1 MKLKSLVIFT
11 LALAIFTFA
20 ASHRFLDSA
29 HTIGMIKK
37 GGGTARHPAML
48 DRDRDSYVL
57 IATAGVV
64 PPYSGNARV
73 VLEGDPTLKATFHD
87 SGPAIDLGIHRQPEF
102 RDNTYY
108 GLRPKDKI
116 ALWVKIRRNHDA
128 VTVAGQTVHEG
139 KGISGQAVAPPC
151 AQCDEDTERVN
162 GRSGKDQ
169 GMVTAKAPLK
179 TPAEAP
185 KAPGRTDKWKKK
197 GPGEATAK
205 GGAWRGKGGPVAVK
219 GPMLAFYDTATNERL
234 LAIPIRFTGDKGGD
248 NGH

>member
-37 GGGTARHPAML
+37 GGGMARHPAL
-48 DRDRDSYVL
+48 LESNRDNYVL

-73 VLEGDPTLKATFHD
+73 VLEGDSTLKATFHD

-116 ALWVKIRRNHDA
+116 ALWVKIRRDHDA
-128 VTVAGQTVHEG
+128 VAGQTVHEG
-139 KGISGQAVAPPC
+139 KGIFGQAVAPPC
-151 AQCDEDTERVN
+151 AQCDDDTEGVSR
-162 GRSGKDQ
+162 RSGKNQ

-179 TPAEAP
+179 IPAEPP
-185 KAPGRTDKWKKK
+185 KAPDRTVQWKKK
-197 GPGEATAK
+197 SPGEATAK
-205 GGAWRGKGGPVAVK
+205 AGAWRGKGGPDAAK

-234 LAIPIRFTGDKGGD
+234 LTIPIRFTGDKGGG
-248 NGH
+248 NGY